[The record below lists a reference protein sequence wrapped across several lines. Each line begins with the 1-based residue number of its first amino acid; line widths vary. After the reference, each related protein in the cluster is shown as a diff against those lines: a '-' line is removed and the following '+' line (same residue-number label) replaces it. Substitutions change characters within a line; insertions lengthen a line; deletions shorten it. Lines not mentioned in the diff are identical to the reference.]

1 MATKIL
7 CFQLLL
13 VLNQK
18 SAKVYLI
25 VTYRIN
31 ANPSCD
37 ITIFVKVAQ
46 NVPFLFAFFL
56 KISETLKAHI
66 SGTEA
71 DINKR

>member
-1 MATKIL
+1 MGFK
-7 CFQLLL
+7 
-13 VLNQK
+13 
-18 SAKVYLI
+18 YW
-25 VTYRIN
+25 IN

-37 ITIFVKVAQ
+37 IIIFVKGHKLL
-46 NVPFLFAFFL
+46 NFLFAFFV